1 MEENTK
7 PAADETPKILVVDD
21 FSDNLVL
28 MSLALQGMGYR
39 VITANNG
46 EEAVLVAVI
55 AKPDLIL
62 MDISMPQ
69 LDGLAAGR
77 RILEQELLHEVPI
90 VAVTAFSTD
99 GFRKAAFDAGFKG
112 YLVKPIDFD
121 KLQNLVAMLLTPK
134 ATSNLKHIK

>member
-1 MEENTK
+1 MTAE
-7 PAADETPKILVVDD
+7 PPKILVVDD

-28 MSLALQGMGYR
+28 MSLALQRMGYR
-39 VITANNG
+39 VVTANNG

-55 AKPDLIL
+55 AQPDLIL

-77 RILEQELLHEVPI
+77 RILEHEDLKHVPI
-90 VAVTAFSTD
+90 VAVTAFGTD
-99 GFRKAAFDAGFKG
+99 GFRKAAFDAEFKG

-121 KLQNLVAMLLTPK
+121 KLQNLIEMLLAPK
-134 ATSNLKHIK
+134 TTSNLKTSK